1 LSEDTKFI
9 IYVIFLIFLEPISFL
24 RASSN
29 DVKEVGDQSENVV
42 IDWEYKLGNDTLKS
56 IKIKYQRPADSSSL
70 MFALKMKGQTIQ
82 LNEQEADAHDFHNII
97 VKANDTSLA
106 RVILKKVLSSK
117 ENGMKFVCEIKAESG
132 NEIQSYV
139 TLKVYGMF

>member
-1 LSEDTKFI
+1 M
-9 IYVIFLIFLEPISFL
+9 SFV
-24 RASSN
+24 RAGSN

-56 IKIKYQRPADSSSL
+56 IKIKYKRPADSSGL

-82 LNEQEADAHDFHNII
+82 LNEKEADAHDFHNII

-117 ENGMKFVCEIKAESG
+117 ENDMKFFCEIIAESG

-139 TLKVYGMF
+139 TLKIYGMF